1 MFVPFESMSPTS
13 RVWIY
18 QAGRKLSEHD
28 KTIISGYLKLFT
40 EEWAAHGQPLKASF
54 DIQYDQFI
62 IVTADEGFNA
72 ASGCSIDASVRVVKE
87 IEKEL
92 QLDLFNRDQVAFK
105 KESEVALVSVRDLK
119 QKYRDG
125 TWNEKT
131 PTFNNLIDVK
141 GQLAEEWIIPAG
153 STWLKRYLSSETL
166 AN

>member
-1 MFVPFESMSPTS
+1 MFVPFESMSATS

-18 QAGRKLSEHD
+18 QSGRKLSERD
-28 KTIISGYLKLFT
+28 KTIISGHLKLFT

-62 IVTADEGFNA
+62 IVAADEGYNA
-72 ASGCSIDASVRVVKE
+72 ASGCSIDASVRVMKE

-105 KESEVALVSVRDLK
+105 KESEVALVAVRELK
-119 QKYRDG
+119 QKYREG
-125 TWNEKT
+125 IWNEKT
-131 PTFNNLIDVK
+131 LTFNNLIDVK
-141 GQLAEEWIIPAG
+141 GKLAEGWIIPAG
-153 STWLKRYLSSETL
+153 TTWLKRYMGSETL